1 MELVA
6 DVLNVTVNCLPLL
19 AVEVQAEQEQLV
31 AEQAVVRHAR
41 PIESRSACDG
51 GVGEDSMIHVVVS
64 SNLLFDLFHFHVN
77 QRVSEVV
84 QVNTAKVVG
93 QRLF

>member
-1 MELVA
+1 MLGLSSQ
-6 DVLNVTVNCLPLL
+6 D
-19 AVEVQAEQEQLV
+19 QLV
-31 AEQAVVRHAR
+31 MA
-41 PIESRSACDG
+41 G
-51 GVGEDSMIHVVVS
+51 MEDSMTHVVVS